1 MRPVI
6 SIINVAKHAKKA
18 LPFVPLAILLSLQHP
33 VFAGSFD
40 FPTPTKD
47 TCRHKQQ
54 VIDEMKDRYI
64 DNAKSINPLYAW
76 VFQSRK
82 KLFFEYEQAEAAFIS
97 ACEKTLMENCSAL
110 ATRSPDSDP
119 SWQSMA
125 SLHGLPEQMRR
136 KSSPCVDTWYRLLER
151 RNGFVLFEVTK
162 TDRRPK
168 QINPRWMT
176 PDRLEIQCSSMQAKV
191 GENWL
196 PVRRGSLGWIGAQV
210 YC

>member
-1 MRPVI
+1 MYRIASRVL
-6 SIINVAKHAKKA
+6 KLA
-18 LPFVPLAILLSLQHP
+18 LLLALTGVSAPASAGPFE
-33 VFAGSFD
+33 
-40 FPTPTKD
+40 FPAPTKD
-47 TCRHKQQ
+47 TCLRKQQ
-54 VIDEMKDRYI
+54 VIDEMKDRYM
-64 DNAKSINPLYAW
+64 DNAKSINPLYSW

-82 KLFFEYEQAEAAFIS
+82 KLAFEYEQAEDAFS
-97 ACEKTLMENCSAL
+97 AACERTLSETCSAL
-110 ATRSPDSDP
+110 TPRSPDP
-119 SWQSMA
+119 SWQSQA
-125 SLHGLPEQMRR
+125 SLQGLPEQMRR

-168 QINPRWMT
+168 EINPRWIT